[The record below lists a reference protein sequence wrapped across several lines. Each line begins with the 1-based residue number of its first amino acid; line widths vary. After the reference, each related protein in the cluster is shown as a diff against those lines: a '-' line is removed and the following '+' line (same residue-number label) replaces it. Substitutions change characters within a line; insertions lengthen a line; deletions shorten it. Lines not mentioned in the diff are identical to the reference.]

1 MKTTQD
7 AETRT
12 NENIKTV
19 EVLVLADRRMKVSMI
34 ADKVGISEATVLK
47 NLNEDLGMQ
56 KVSVGWILKL
66 LNPEQK
72 LCRQN
77 ICKETLGALSDD
89 EKLF

>member
-66 LNPEQK
+66 LNPE
-72 LCRQN
+72 
-77 ICKETLGALSDD
+77 
-89 EKLF
+89 

>member
-7 AETRT
+7 AEART

-66 LNPEQK
+66 LNPE
-72 LCRQN
+72 
-77 ICKETLGALSDD
+77 
-89 EKLF
+89 